1 MKVSL
6 PLLKIK
12 YNLPKTIE
20 RLCTITKLVVG
31 NLNTFG
37 WFEERGRK
45 CNEGRKRV
53 EGEGIF
59 TLFGTITVGRRETC
73 N

>member
-20 RLCTITKLVVG
+20 RLCTITKLVVV

-45 CNEGRKRV
+45 RV

-59 TLFGTITVGRRETC
+59 TLVGTITVGRRETC